1 MTASTSSM
9 ATRGSTE
16 ERPNIAERFILEVL
30 RKRGALEEVYSTYIP
45 LTRKKKSCLEQK
57 KRAKIR
63 CTNPRPRHFII
74 MPVAPVA
81 YQVSLEPGIGQFR
94 EFEPP
99 RAHARI
105 ISWRLFLVH
114 KIDLRTAR
122 ERELA
127 TFDEKSTSSGIAEPY
142 AR

>member
-1 MTASTSSM
+1 
-9 ATRGSTE
+9 
-16 ERPNIAERFILEVL
+16 
-30 RKRGALEEVYSTYIP
+30 
-45 LTRKKKSCLEQK
+45 
-57 KRAKIR
+57 
-63 CTNPRPRHFII
+63 

-142 AR
+142 VCAMKIEGKNRGEKDDSCDHGLSKSWNAEV